1 MNERENSVLAFGTM
15 AVPRQE
21 RLYFYQRERSFNMEL
36 LIDHVSKRFKD
47 KKAVND
53 ISLELTPGAW
63 TLANGYASA
72 ICSRSSPM
80 IGSC

>member
-1 MNERENSVLAFGTM
+1 
-15 AVPRQE
+15 
-21 RLYFYQRERSFNMEL
+21 MEL
-36 LIDHVSKRFKD
+36 LIDHVSKQFKD

-63 TLANGYASA
+63 TLANGCASA

>member
-1 MNERENSVLAFGTM
+1 
-15 AVPRQE
+15 
-21 RLYFYQRERSFNMEL
+21 MEL
-36 LIDHVSKRFKD
+36 LIDHVSKQFKD

-80 IGSC
+80 TGSC